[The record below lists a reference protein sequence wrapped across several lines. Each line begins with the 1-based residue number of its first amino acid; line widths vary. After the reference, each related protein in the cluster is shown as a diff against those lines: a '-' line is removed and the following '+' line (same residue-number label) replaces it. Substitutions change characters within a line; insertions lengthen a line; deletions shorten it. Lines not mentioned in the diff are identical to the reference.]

1 VIAVGVHRILT
12 IRSEGELFLGVNDRR
27 TSDNTGWFGASIT
40 IHRRQ

>member
-12 IRSEGELFLGVNDRR
+12 IRSEGELFLGVNDRK
-27 TSDNTGWFGASIT
+27 TSDNAGWFGASIT